1 MKSSLHRLAAA
12 ASLCLTAFTLPAMAA
27 DYTIRLATIAQVGQ
41 PIDTAAK
48 QFKDQ
53 VEKAS
58 EGRIEVSIYPGG
70 QLGGEIEMQDNVAI
84 GTIQMA
90 VLGSPVTVGKLAK
103 LDVLNMYY
111 LWRDRDHMNAVLTGE
126 IGQQLFKD
134 YEEASGVHVIAANWQ
149 QGIRKTLLKRSAA
162 TPQEMNGIK
171 IRVTAGVP
179 VYDQLWSA
187 MGASP
192 VPLPFPDAYS
202 AMQTGVVDGVE
213 LPLDF
218 IANNGFQDLGK
229 FLVETDHYV
238 YSNFLIVNSDF
249 FKQLPDELKKIVTD
263 AGIAAGEHQTKLVL
277 DQEAEL
283 LGKLKEAGVN
293 IVEADQDALR
303 QAVQPVADSKMDVWG
318 RELYEAIIA
327 TPSN

>member
-1 MKSSLHRLAAA
+1 MKFRLYHLATT
-12 ASLCLTAFTLPAMAA
+12 ASLCLAAFTLPSAAA

-48 QFKDQ
+48 QFKDK
-53 VEKAS
+53 VES
-58 EGRIEVSIYPGG
+58 ESDGRIEVSIYPGG
-70 QLGGEIEMQDNVAI
+70 QLGGEIEIQDSVAI

-90 VLGSPVTVGKLAK
+90 VLGSPLTVGKLPK

-111 LWRDRDHMNAVLTGE
+111 LWRDRGHMDAVLTGE
-126 IGQQLFKD
+126 IGQQLFKE
-134 YEEASGVHVIAANWQ
+134 YEDASGIHVVAANWQ
-149 QGIRKTLLKRSAA
+149 QGMRKTFLKRSAS
-162 TPQEMNGIK
+162 TPDEMNGIK

-179 VYDQLWSA
+179 VYDELWSA

-229 FLVETDHYV
+229 YLIETDHYV
-238 YSNFLIVNSDF
+238 YANFLIANSDF
-249 FKQLPDELKKIVTD
+249 FNELPDDLKKIITD
-263 AGIAAGEHQTKLVL
+263 AGVEAGEYQTKLVL
-277 DQEAEL
+277 DQEAQL

-293 IVEADQDALR
+293 VVEADQDAFR
-303 QAVQPVADSKMDVWG
+303 QAVQPIAEGKMDVWG
-318 RELYEAIIA
+318 QDLYDAIVA
-327 TPSN
+327 TQSN